1 MVERCTLRCLAG
13 EKEVEERLLLY
24 LEVSSKNSAFYPF
37 PCAVSKDSSVLSAYA
52 HIEVRGLVSFPST
65 LEE

>member
-24 LEVSSKNSAFYPF
+24 LEVSSKNSAFYP
-37 PCAVSKDSSVLSAYA
+37 CAVSKDSSVLSAYA
-52 HIEVRGLVSFPST
+52 DIEVRGLVSFPST